1 MVSVITFIFFF
12 VAPITLVL
20 YMRNMFALLLMFIFW
35 IIDIVL
41 LWFYT
46 GWRDIIGLTTPR
58 ITYRQFIAL
67 YSVMPENFVL
77 NNYDIKY
84 NDENVDFKTFIDIMR
99 YRHFHKRIEKYKN
112 QRKQLQRQAALIA
125 DLQRGLA
132 REQAHIDNFM
142 REGLRQ
148 QAAPAGKGG
157 AIAQ

>member
-1 MVSVITFIFFF
+1 MVSVITFVFFF
-12 VAPITLVL
+12 AAPIILVL
-20 YMRNMFALLLMFIFW
+20 YTRNVFTLLLLVIIW

-46 GWRDIIGLTTPR
+46 GWRDIVGFTAPK

-67 YSVMPENFVL
+67 YNVMPEYFVL

-84 NDENVDFKTFIDIMR
+84 NDESVDFKTFIDVMR

-132 REQAHIDNFM
+132 REQAPP
-142 REGLRQ
+142 E
-148 QAAPAGKGG
+148 
-157 AIAQ
+157 

>member
-1 MVSVITFIFFF
+1 MVSVITFVFFF
-12 VAPITLVL
+12 AAPIILVL
-20 YMRNMFALLLMFIFW
+20 YTRNVFTLLLLVIIW

-46 GWRDIIGLTTPR
+46 GWRDIVGFTAPK

-67 YSVMPENFVL
+67 YNVMPEYFVL

-84 NDENVDFKTFIDIMR
+84 NDESVDFKTFIDVMR

-132 REQAHIDNFM
+132 REQADIDWFV
-142 REGLRQ
+142 REGLRRQ
-148 QAAPAGKGG
+148 TPSE
-157 AIAQ
+157 